1 MSKSLSNVPD
11 VLYYADSAPLTQKD
25 IESALISIGINKG
38 DVIMV
43 HSDISSFGKLGASSR
58 NSLLAALL
66 ESLKKSVGKNGTI
79 IMPAFT
85 YSFFK
90 NKPYDIKN
98 SNSAVGV
105 LTEYFR
111 NQQDVVRTIQPN
123 HSVAIWGRHNKYL
136 SEIGKDS
143 FDESSIFGKLHKMNG
158 KIVFLGVPFH
168 KSCTFVHY
176 IEQIHGVPYRHI
188 KKFKCRII
196 LEDKEYEDEF
206 SIYYRYSFF
215 FNSMSGLEEHLTKK
229 GLLKEVK
236 VGNGKIAMVECS
248 RLFKEGYK
256 LLDKDAY
263 FLLKKEPFIFKLFN
277 YGMYPF
283 LRYMQLPLK
292 IADYF
297 ISRFLNKFVFHN

>member
-1 MSKSLSNVPD
+1 MSKNSSKIPTT
-11 VLYYADSAPLTQKD
+11 LYYADSAPVTQKD
-25 IESALISIGINKG
+25 IENALISVGINKG
-38 DVIMV
+38 DIIMV
-43 HSDISSFGKLGASSR
+43 HSDISSFGKLGTSDR
-58 NSLLAALL
+58 NLLLAALVG
-66 ESLKKSVGKNGTI
+66 SLKKSVGKDGTI

-98 SNSAVGV
+98 SNSDVGI

-111 NQQDVVRTIQPN
+111 NQPEVIRTVQPN
-123 HSVAIWGRHNKYL
+123 HSVSIWGDHKKKFTQ
-136 SEIGKDS
+136 IGKDS
-143 FDESSIFGKLHKMNG
+143 FDKDSIFGKLHKMNG
-158 KIVFLGVPFH
+158 KIVFFGVPFH

-176 IEQIHGVPYRHI
+176 IEQIHGVPYRYM
-188 KKFKCRII
+188 KKFKSRII

-206 SIYYRYSFF
+206 TIYYRYSFF
-215 FNSMSGLEEHLTKK
+215 FNSMSELERHIAKK
-229 GLLKEVK
+229 GLLKTAK
-236 VGNGKIAMVECS
+236 VGNGKISMVECDT
-248 RLFKEGYK
+248 LFKECCK

-283 LRYMQLPLK
+283 LNYMQWALK

-297 ISRFLNKFVFHN
+297 VARLLNKFVFHH